1 MFDFWQRPRFDSD
14 TLSSIWVMACRD
26 ESPVLTA
33 YSVSFRL
40 RGVSPEEVIELVR
53 SRQELFRLGLTR
65 GQSRGWK
72 ARFQPVEP
80 AAKPA
85 PAQAAGRRRKPRPK
99 AQPYAL
105 PDWLQVFDDEGP
117 AAEQERVRE
126 WLHDKSI
133 TSSQQALEGF
143 LDDKFVIDEIAF
155 RSQFRID
162 RELEAEPSDLATVN
176 WGLEHI
182 ERLRRG
188 RAETRQSVVALTTG
202 IGGVA
207 IGAMV
212 ALTAPMVT
220 TLYQGRPADTARFT
234 IDHQKRLDGYGALGK
249 ATVAA
254 AHAAQARD
262 GGALNGALS
271 DISGAATTLSLL
283 VDPAARKELQEQQ
296 ARTVDAC
303 AAEEGNQGSAPMGV
317 ACLNAIR
324 DLQHLVNGPLAD
336 LAGR

>member
-1 MFDFWQRPRFDSD
+1 MFGFWPRPRFDSD
-14 TLSSIWVMACRD
+14 TLSSIWVMVCRD

-33 YSVSFRL
+33 FSVAFRL
-40 RGVSPEEVIELVR
+40 RGITPEEVIELVK

-72 ARFQPVEP
+72 ARFQQTEP
-80 AAKPA
+80 TPKPA
-85 PAQAAGRRRKPRPK
+85 PAQTASRRRKAAPK
-99 AQPYAL
+99 AQPYPL

-117 AAEQERVRE
+117 AGEQERVRE
-126 WLHDKSI
+126 WLNDKSI
-133 TSSQQALEGF
+133 TSSQQALDNF
-143 LDDKFVIDEIAF
+143 LDERFVIDEIAF

-162 RELEAEPSDLATVN
+162 PKLEAEPSDLATVN

-234 IDHQKRLDGYGALGK
+234 VDHQKRLDGYGSLGK

-254 AHAAQARD
+254 AHAVQSGD
-262 GGALNGALS
+262 DGALKGSLT
-271 DISGAATTLSLL
+271 DISEAATILSLL
-283 VDPAARKELQEQQ
+283 VDPATRKELQGQQ
-296 ARTVDAC
+296 TRTVDAC
-303 AAEEGNQGSAPMGV
+303 APDGAQGAAPAEAP
-317 ACLNAIR
+317 CLNAIR
-324 DLQHLVNGPLAD
+324 DLQHLINGPLAD

>member
-1 MFDFWQRPRFDSD
+1 M
-14 TLSSIWVMACRD
+14 
-26 ESPVLTA
+26 
-33 YSVSFRL
+33 
-40 RGVSPEEVIELVR
+40 
-53 SRQELFRLGLTR
+53 
-65 GQSRGWK
+65 
-72 ARFQPVEP
+72 
-80 AAKPA
+80 
-85 PAQAAGRRRKPRPK
+85 
-99 AQPYAL
+99 L

-126 WLHDKSI
+126 WLDDKTIS
-133 TSSQQALEGF
+133 SSQQALDSF
-143 LDDKFVIDEIAF
+143 LDDQFVIDEIAF

-162 RELEAEPSDLATVN
+162 RDLEAEPSDLATVN

-234 IDHQKRLDGYGALGK
+234 IDHQTRLDGYGALGK
-249 ATVAA
+249 AAVAA
-254 AHAAQARD
+254 ARAVQAGD
-262 GGALNGALS
+262 GGALNGALT

-283 VDPAARKELQEQQ
+283 VDPATRKGLQEQQ

-303 AAEEGNQGSAPMGV
+303 RPAGERGSAPARD
-317 ACLNAIR
+317 ACLDAIR
-324 DLQHLVNGPLAD
+324 DLQRLVDGPLAD
-336 LAGR
+336 VSRSLVSIAVPDGAMPTSAAGRTMPSMPPIAAPADADARRAVGP